1 MAAFNEILSGR
12 YNRFLQKLLQIK
24 GGPPAAQLASEV
36 GAQITLYHGSET
48 MYLQGWELFGGGY
61 DVGPQVGVAS
71 AVRLRNPGNSGVV
84 GVVTKAWASSTLAS
98 KILLSIGVISAD
110 YIVGTTTGWDTR
122 GRPFSTLVL
131 SQNTG
136 IPAVGFGVNA
146 GNYFPAAGIVQ
157 EILIDEL
164 EEFPIL
170 PGSCFQI
177 ATNVQNTELVG
188 GIWWRE
194 RALEESELK

>member
-12 YNRFLQKLLQIK
+12 YNRFLQKLLQMK

-110 YIVGTTTGWDTR
+110 YIVAPPRGWHTR
-122 GRPFSTLVL
+122 AR
-131 SQNTG
+131 
-136 IPAVGFGVNA
+136 
-146 GNYFPAAGIVQ
+146 
-157 EILIDEL
+157 
-164 EEFPIL
+164 
-170 PGSCFQI
+170 QI
-177 ATNVQNTELVG
+177 ARLELNH
-188 GIWWRE
+188 
-194 RALEESELK
+194 